1 MKLRSIVAAIAL
13 SAAAV
18 SSASAAPQWTTGSF
32 VQSSW
37 TANPNN
43 VFMNATA
50 EGHAD
55 FVNGSLPIVNNASG
69 SGKVDNNTSAEI
81 VLAKTARIDEL
92 RFWTRW
98 DGGRDG
104 ICVTSVEV
112 KTSASDEWTDLGAPS
127 VSYGV
132 KGDGSGVVGNGT
144 LYAFLANED
153 GSPLASAV
161 TAVRISFGKQDNDW
175 TYYGEI
181 EAVGAFDDGKWMLSV
196 AEPGEELGSVVC
208 SPASEDGWYAAG
220 TSVTVTFTPAS
231 DDITFLYWEGSVT
244 DDQKTSAEVVLTMDG
259 HRTLEAKFQTPDW
272 VFYADKGLL
281 TDGLQSFGANGTL
294 DSIVIT
300 SGKDY
305 GGKKELDLRRSVR
318 GGGTITGI
326 DTTGLAL
333 SGYSLDTLYLPDTL
347 KFVRRGLGEAGLKK
361 IEPFLPD
368 SVTSVGGASFFN
380 AGNSLYGQELRLG
393 FATDES
399 GNPVQTVFEI
409 WNDTEGSIAF
419 KYSIVGP
426 SVDLGPG
433 ITEIPHYTFY
443 TATGIETLQLRGD
456 LTLIGKYAFQDIAT
470 TKAVTV
476 TFHGDLPAEVEAVAF
491 GTPKDYLL
499 RFCATTEGHSRWT
512 KLLRD
517 TAKVAPWKTLDES
530 VQAKYWANWP
540 KEDGNK
546 RPYGLTTSEA
556 TLDGATLPAN
566 CWVLSDLKT
575 GAVLIVR

>member
-1 MKLRSIVAAIAL
+1 MNIRPIVAAAL
-13 SAAAV
+13 ALA
-18 SSASAAPQWTTGSF
+18 SSAVFAAPQWTTGSF

-37 TANPNN
+37 TANPGN
-43 VFMNATA
+43 VFLDATA
-50 EGHAD
+50 AGHAE
-55 FVNGSLPIVNNASG
+55 FVDGSLPVVNNAGG

-81 VLAKTARIDEL
+81 VLAKTARVDEL

-132 KGDGSGVVGNGT
+132 KGDDSGVVGNGT

-153 GSPLASAV
+153 GTPLASAV
-161 TAVRISFGKQDNDW
+161 TAVRIGFGAQDNDW

-181 EAVGAFDDGKWMLSV
+181 EAVGAFDDGKWRLSV
-196 AEPGEELGSVVC
+196 AEPGAELGAVVC
-208 SPASEDGWYAAG
+208 SPASEDGWYAAD

-231 DDITFLYWEGSVT
+231 EEVNFLYWDGSVT

-259 HRTLEAKFQTPDW
+259 HRSLEAKCQTADW
-272 VFYADKGLL
+272 VFYADRKLL
-281 TDGLQSFGANGTL
+281 TDGLQSFGATGAL
-294 DSIVIT
+294 DRIVIT

-305 GGKKELDLRRSVR
+305 GGKKELDLRRSVS
-318 GGGTITGI
+318 GGGTIVGI
-326 DTTGLAL
+326 DTSGLAL

-347 KFVRRGLGEAGLKK
+347 KFVRRGLGEVGLKK

-368 SVTSVGGASFFN
+368 SVTSVGGASLYN
-380 AGNSLYGQELRLG
+380 AGSRLYGQELRLG
-393 FATDES
+393 YATDEAGS
-399 GNPVQTVFEI
+399 PVQTVFEI

-419 KYSIVGP
+419 KGTSVGP

-456 LTLIGKYAFQDIAT
+456 LTRIGKYAFQDIAT

-476 TFHGDLPAEVEAVAF
+476 TFRGDLPAEVDAVAF
-491 GTPKDYLL
+491 GTPKDYKL
-499 RFCATTEGHSRWT
+499 RFCATAEGHSRWT

-517 TAKVAPWKTLDES
+517 AAKVAPWKTLDET
-530 VQAKYWANWP
+530 VQAEYWANWP
-540 KEDGNK
+540 KEAGNV

-566 CWVLSDLKT
+566 CWVLSDLKS
-575 GAVLIVR
+575 GAILIVR